1 MANIPTAKLCGIPRV
16 LFAAV
21 AVAAVF
27 VSGAEA
33 AGDVYICKDKDGNTQ
48 FLSEPQ
54 GECTTTS
61 TNAPAASNKPSAKS
75 KPAPRAA
82 TKEQRLR
89 DRKRGE
95 ILLYELSQEQKF
107 YNHYNNLLAS
117 AGGDNREL
125 LTRRA
130 HRHRQ
135 NILALRQELARLGL
149 NAGNTG
155 D

>member
-27 VSGAEA
+27 VSGAES
-33 AGDVYICKDKDGNTQ
+33 AGLYACKDKDGRTQ
-48 FLSEPQ
+48 YVTEPK
-54 GECTTTS
+54 GNCES
-61 TNAPAASNKPSAKS
+61 RSANAPAPNKPSAKS

-82 TKEQRLR
+82 SKEQRLR
-89 DRKRGE
+89 DKKRGR
-95 ILLYELSQEQKF
+95 ILLYELQEERKF
-107 YNHYNNLLAS
+107 YNHYKSALAS
-117 AGGDNREL
+117 ANGGDRDVL
-125 LTRRA
+125 SRRA

>member
-1 MANIPTAKLCGIPRV
+1 MA
-16 LFAAV
+16 FAV
-21 AVAAVF
+21 AGVN
-27 VSGAEA
+27 AE
-33 AGDVYICKDKDGNTQ
+33 GNVYVCKDKDGNTQ

-61 TNAPAASNKPSAKS
+61 TKAPAPNKPSAKS

-82 TKEQRLR
+82 SKEQRLR
-89 DRKRGE
+89 DKKRGR
-95 ILLYELSQEQKF
+95 ILLYELQEEKKF
-107 YNHYNNLLAS
+107 YDLYKNALAG
-117 AGGDNREL
+117 ANGDNREL

>member
-1 MANIPTAKLCGIPRV
+1 MA
-16 LFAAV
+16 FA
-21 AVAAVF
+21 
-27 VSGAEA
+27 VSGVNAE
-33 AGDVYICKDKDGNTQ
+33 GNVYVCKDKDGNTQ

-61 TNAPAASNKPSAKS
+61 TNAPAPNKPSAKS
-75 KPAPRAA
+75 KPAPRAV

-117 AGGDNREL
+117 AGGGNREL

>member
-1 MANIPTAKLCGIPRV
+1 MA
-16 LFAAV
+16 FAV
-21 AVAAVF
+21 AGVN
-27 VSGAEA
+27 AE
-33 AGDVYICKDKDGNTQ
+33 GNVYVCKDKDGNTQ

-54 GECTTTS
+54 GDCTTSS
-61 TNAPAASNKPSAKS
+61 TNAPAASNKPSAKN
-75 KPAPRAA
+75 KPAPRAV
-82 TKEQRLR
+82 TKEQRQR
-89 DRKRGE
+89 DKKRGE
-95 ILLYELSQEQKF
+95 ILLYELQQEQKF
-107 YNHYNNLLAS
+107 FRHYKNLLAS
-117 AGGDNREL
+117 ASGDNREL